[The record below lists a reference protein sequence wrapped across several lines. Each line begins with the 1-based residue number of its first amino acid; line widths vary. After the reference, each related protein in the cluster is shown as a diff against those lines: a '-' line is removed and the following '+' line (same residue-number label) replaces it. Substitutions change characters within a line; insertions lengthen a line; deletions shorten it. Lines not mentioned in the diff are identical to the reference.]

1 MHLVPFHC
9 PQAGLKSN
17 FVNILNL
24 LHAALSWNSESFLR
38 DVAAENER
46 VSISDIPKQMV
57 IERSRPVRLRPKHSQ
72 LFQIIV

>member
-46 VSISDIPKQMV
+46 ISIS
-57 IERSRPVRLRPKHSQ
+57 LWHSQ
-72 LFQIIV
+72 ADGDWAIAPCQAQT